1 MIEENIEDGK
11 SEDTAKTTFR
21 DYVDLDSNLICSLTT
36 HRLVFLRNSSAPMST
51 GRAHLNEP
59 TSVASFIPLSMVG
72 CVSPKGLGFMASPKL
87 KMTTYSYG
95 NISLSFETSRDRDD
109 MLSSL
114 SRCLGRKAWNA
125 LSRQPKKK
133 IISEQPLAARKVG
146 VDAIMAK
153 NRERHEEAK
162 RISEDAFSK
171 DVEGLMSEAR
181 DLVLIINKYVAT
193 LENKKK
199 QESGEGNDQV
209 DEEEQ
214 RLSEMLSNMGMM
226 SAITKKSSGLLY
238 HQQLARQISD
248 FLIQSNFVVKQ
259 GGMVTLTDVY
269 CLFNRARGANLI
281 SPDDMLVAASL
292 LKELGLG
299 YSKREF
305 ASGLVVLQ
313 SDDYEDEI
321 VSIKLQNMSS
331 KSRNGLTALFVSNQL
346 KTNTILAMEQLQTA
360 EELGYLCRDTTIEG
374 IRFYENKFITC
385 W

>member
-281 SPDDMLVAASL
+281 SPG
-292 LKELGLG
+292 K
-299 YSKREF
+299 YS
-305 ASGLVVLQ
+305 VVVQFNVYLDAII
-313 SDDYEDEI
+313 SCLNY
-321 VSIKLQNMSS
+321 
-331 KSRNGLTALFVSNQL
+331 FVLEPQ
-346 KTNTILAMEQLQTA
+346 
-360 EELGYLCRDTTIEG
+360 R
-374 IRFYENKFITC
+374 
-385 W
+385 